1 MSKLQADHAG
11 VIAPP
16 PLIYVGALGLG
27 LLLQRAAP
35 IPFLPPRVGRVI
47 GACLIALNFL
57 LGAPAAMTMRR
68 ARTALNPMQP
78 TTAIVSSGP
87 FRYSRNPIYLSF
99 TILYAGIA
107 FVANAL
113 WPLLLLPAVLVA
125 MNRGVIE
132 REEQYLQRKFGA
144 EYTRYKD
151 QVRRWL

>member
-16 PLIYVGALGLG
+16 PWIYAGVLGVG
-27 LLLQRAAP
+27 LLLQRAVP
-35 IPFLPPRVGRVI
+35 LPFLPRRISRVI

-57 LGAPAAMTMRR
+57 IGAPAALTMRR
-68 ARTALNPMQP
+68 ARTALDPRVP
-78 TTAIVSSGP
+78 TTAIVRTGP

-99 TILYAGIA
+99 TILYTGIA
-107 FVANAL
+107 LVANAL
-113 WPLLLLPAVLVA
+113 WPLLLLPAALVA

-132 REEQYLQRKFGA
+132 REEQYLERKFGA
-144 EYTRYKD
+144 EYAQYKA